1 MVVAPY
7 GEWRSPIAARDVA
20 RGGVR
25 LSRPDFDADGN
36 VWWAESRPSEGGRTV
51 VMRRDEVGL
60 PVEVLPARW
69 NARTRVHEY
78 GGRAWIPVGRGVLVF
93 ANWEDQRL
101 YRVDSDVSGSAG
113 GYADPVALTPEPS
126 KPQGDRYADLVLSR
140 DGREVICVRERDVE
154 GIPSV
159 TRDIVAVALDGSLAV
174 RTLLVDRH
182 FLSNP
187 RLSPDGEHLSWLAW
201 DHPRMPWDGTE
212 LRVGEIATDG
222 SVRGSR
228 TLVGGEEESVFQPE
242 WATSDAL
249 YAVSDRSGWWN
260 LYKVDLRGG
269 LEALY
274 GSAQEFGW
282 PQWVFG
288 MSTYGKLDDGRLA
301 VLHGTGTWSLSLFD
315 PEERTLVPA
324 SPDLA
329 EKITYF
335 EPTVSVRGGTVAV
348 IGGGPSTPDSL
359 LTVDTRSGALEV
371 LRPSIENVP
380 DPSYL
385 PEARAEQFRSQG
397 GREVH
402 AFVYAPK
409 NPEFSA
415 PEDELPP
422 YVAFVHGGPTAQSSP
437 VLDLTV
443 AYFTSRGIGIVDV
456 DYGGSSGYGREYRNR
471 LRGQWGIVD
480 VEDVV
485 AAVNGLVER
494 GDADARR
501 LVVRGGSAGGW
512 TVLAALTR
520 SKAFAGGTSY
530 YGVGDLIGLVEDT
543 HDFESRYIDGL
554 VGPLPE
560 AREVYNE
567 RSPLS
572 HVDELEC
579 PILLL
584 QGSEDKIVPPRQA
597 EMFRDALT
605 RKGIPHAYILFE
617 GEQHGFRRAEN
628 IERALEAEL
637 SFYGQVLGF
646 APADVPVLELTSAR
660 GRGSSSRSGS

>member
-7 GEWRSPIAARDVA
+7 GGWRSPIAAKDVA
-20 RGGVR
+20 HGGIR
-25 LSRPDFDADGN
+25 LSRPYFDAAGN
-36 VWWAESRPSEGGRTV
+36 LWWAESRPDEGGRTV
-51 VMRRDEVGL
+51 VVRRSPDGV
-60 PVEVLPARW
+60 PVDVLPAGW

-78 GGRAWIPVGRGVLVF
+78 GGRAWIPVDEDRFVF

-101 YRVDSDVSGSAG
+101 YKVTSPMSASRG
-113 GYADPVALTPEPS
+113 GNVNVELVPLTPEPS
-126 KPQGDRYADLVLSR
+126 EPQGERCADLVL
-140 DGREVICVRERDVE
+140 GPEGTEVFCVRERAVPS
-154 GIPSV
+154 IPSV
-159 TRDIVAVALDGSLAV
+159 VRDMVAVAIDGSLTV

-187 RLSPDGEHLSWLAW
+187 RISPDGRHLSWLAW

-212 LRVGEIATDG
+212 LRVGEIAEDG
-222 SVRGSR
+222 SVVEPR
-228 TLVGGEEESVFQPE
+228 TLLGGEEESVFQPE
-242 WATSDAL
+242 WSSSHAL

-260 LYKVDLRGG
+260 LYQVGLDGY
-269 LEALY
+269 LEALCERE
-274 GSAQEFGW
+274 QEFGW

-288 MSTYGKLDDGRLA
+288 MSTYGALEDGRLA

-315 PEERTLVPA
+315 PGERTLVPA

-329 EKITYF
+329 GSFSYF
-335 EPTVSVRGGTVAV
+335 EPTVSVLGSTVAV
-348 IGGGPSTPDSL
+348 IGGGSSTPDSV
-359 LTVDTRSGALEV
+359 LTIDAATGSLEV
-371 LRPSIENVP
+371 VRRSIDQVP
-380 DPSYL
+380 DPRYL
-385 PEARAEQFRSQG
+385 PEAREEEFRG
-397 GREVH
+397 EAGREVH
-402 AFVYAPK
+402 AFVYEPK
-409 NPEFSA
+409 NPDFEA
-415 PEDELPP
+415 PEGDLPP
-422 YVAFVHGGPTAQSSP
+422 YAVFVHGGPTAQTSP

-443 AYFTSRGIGIVDV
+443 AYFTSRGIGVVDV
-456 DYGGSSGYGREYRNR
+456 DYGGSTGYGREYRNR

-494 GDADARR
+494 GEADPRR
-501 LVVRGGSAGGW
+501 LVIRGGSAGGW

-520 SKAFAGGTSY
+520 SDAFAGGTSY
-530 YGVGDLIGLVEDT
+530 YGVADLMGLVDDT

-560 AREVYNE
+560 AREIYDE

-572 HVDELEC
+572 HVDALEC

-584 QGSEDKIVPPRQA
+584 QGAEDKIVTPRQA
-597 EMFRDALT
+597 EMFRDAMV
-605 RKGIPHAYILFE
+605 RKGIPHAYIAFA

-646 APADVPVLELTSAR
+646 VPVDVPVLELTGSA
-660 GRGSSSRSGS
+660 G